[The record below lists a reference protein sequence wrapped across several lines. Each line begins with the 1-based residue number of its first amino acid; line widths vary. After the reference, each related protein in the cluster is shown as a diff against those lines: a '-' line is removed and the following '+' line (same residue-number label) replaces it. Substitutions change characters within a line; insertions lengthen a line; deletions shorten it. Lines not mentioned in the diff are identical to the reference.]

1 MMDNFVYYAVLLLMI
16 VIGIVIMKK
25 VAGCIVRSI
34 VTLILVAVFI
44 ALYFMYFK

>member
-1 MMDNFVYYAVLLLMI
+1 MDNFVYYAVLLLMI